1 MVSNYSRCIVLGSGT
16 AYLGTALSIP
26 HRAIELAVI
35 AYWRLTY
42 LPRGACLDIS
52 MSCQMKIKQ
61 KTIISTETKTIFMV
75 FMDDPS
81 CMLTRMPADNLQM
94 IPSPHS
100 SVRDSEKKSEANK
113 FFFQL
118 LWFSKRETEKKYANK
133 KKTGKIKM

>member
-1 MVSNYSRCIVLGSGT
+1 ML
-16 AYLGTALSIP
+16 
-26 HRAIELAVI
+26 
-35 AYWRLTY
+35 
-42 LPRGACLDIS
+42 
-52 MSCQMKIKQ
+52 
-61 KTIISTETKTIFMV
+61 

-118 LWFSKRETEKKYANK
+118 LWFSKRKAEKNMQ
-133 KKTGKIKM
+133 IKENRNNQNVIFLRF

>member
-1 MVSNYSRCIVLGSGT
+1 MT
-16 AYLGTALSIP
+16 
-26 HRAIELAVI
+26 RANLLN
-35 AYWRLTY
+35 RK
-42 LPRGACLDIS
+42 LPRGASLDIS
-52 MSCQMKIKQ
+52 MSRQSKTKQ
-61 KTIISTETKTIFMV
+61 KTITSKETKTIFMV

-118 LWFSKRETEKKYANK
+118 LWFSKRETEKKICK
-133 KKTGKIKM
+133 

>member
-1 MVSNYSRCIVLGSGT
+1 MSRQLKT
-16 AYLGTALSIP
+16 
-26 HRAIELAVI
+26 
-35 AYWRLTY
+35 
-42 LPRGACLDIS
+42 
-52 MSCQMKIKQ
+52 KQ
-61 KTIISTETKTIFMV
+61 KKIISKETKTIFMV

-118 LWFSKRETEKKYANK
+118 LWFSKGETEKKFENK
-133 KKTGKIKM
+133 KKTGKIKIKM

>member
-1 MVSNYSRCIVLGSGT
+1 MSRQLKT
-16 AYLGTALSIP
+16 
-26 HRAIELAVI
+26 
-35 AYWRLTY
+35 
-42 LPRGACLDIS
+42 
-52 MSCQMKIKQ
+52 KQ
-61 KTIISTETKTIFMV
+61 KTNIPKETKTIFMV

-118 LWFSKRETEKKYANK
+118 LWFSKRETEKNMQIKRK
-133 KKTGKIKM
+133 KEKSKCNFSAFKKVLCFRKKSHVLVLMYVLEEILICS